1 MYINLKPLK
10 PQAFTMRY
18 QMKPTFPFIYPYLT
32 HHLAKQASS
41 TVYGGPKSSFLEDAE
56 PLK

>member
-1 MYINLKPLK
+1 
-10 PQAFTMRY
+10 MRY